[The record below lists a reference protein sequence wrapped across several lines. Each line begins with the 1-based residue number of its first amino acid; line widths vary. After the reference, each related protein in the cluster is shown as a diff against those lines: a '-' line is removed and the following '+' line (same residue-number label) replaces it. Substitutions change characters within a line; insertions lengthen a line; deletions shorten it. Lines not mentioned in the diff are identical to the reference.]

1 MFDYPKF
8 KMTFKK
14 PHLNHNGVVMIA
26 NFILLTYSRCFV
38 NVPQV
43 SFDHSQL
50 SFEILHLDRL
60 SKQTQLEAFF
70 AVLKH

>member
-1 MFDYPKF
+1 
-8 KMTFKK
+8 
-14 PHLNHNGVVMIA
+14 MIA
-26 NFILLTYSRCFV
+26 NFILLTYSWCFV

-60 SKQTQLEAFF
+60 SKQTQLEAFLLPLNAKILSTHTF
-70 AVLKH
+70 KFLQTLIHLAIK

>member
-1 MFDYPKF
+1 
-8 KMTFKK
+8 
-14 PHLNHNGVVMIA
+14 MIA

-70 AVLKH
+70 AALKR